1 MTDLKPIMHE
11 VAQLH
16 KTHGVKQKG
25 NTKYTQVVHRM
36 EAFRKHL
43 GTSVG
48 IDTEIKVDDG
58 KRVVIKATAKD
69 MNGFIIGSGY
79 AEEIRG
85 KGHVNQ
91 TSALENAET
100 SAIGRCLASLGLG
113 GGEYASAN
121 ELDAV
126 ARKIEIKKQEEKEK
140 LEKENN
146 KEVIE
151 EKNDMGDASPKVSP
165 YRYQISKSK
174 WKEDDWI
181 EEIDALVDSEEDLR
195 DFYLTNKVYFIK
207 DTALNENIVDY
218 CSHKKSELMDK
229 LAKTDANYEKE
240 VVNG

>member
-1 MTDLKPIMHE
+1 MTDLKPIMHD

-36 EAFRKHL
+36 EALRKHL

-91 TSALENAET
+91 TSALENFY
-100 SAIGRCLASLGLG
+100 SQQYDFLRAIHSISQWSSQYRLPFDRHLAAPHLL
-113 GGEYASAN
+113 
-121 ELDAV
+121 L
-126 ARKIEIKKQEEKEK
+126 Q
-140 LEKENN
+140 LE
-146 KEVIE
+146 
-151 EKNDMGDASPKVSP
+151 
-165 YRYQISKSK
+165 
-174 WKEDDWI
+174 
-181 EEIDALVDSEEDLR
+181 
-195 DFYLTNKVYFIK
+195 
-207 DTALNENIVDY
+207 
-218 CSHKKSELMDK
+218 
-229 LAKTDANYEKE
+229 
-240 VVNG
+240 